1 MPAVRPGRTLLRAE
15 RKLLTLQ
22 AEAAFLAWA
31 GKGCQL
37 RADSQSKV
45 GPCEPSAWRVQP
57 ELQAI
62 EAEGHSARAVF
73 YFPKLLLVVSISWE

>member
-37 RADSQSKV
+37 RADSQSKGTST
-45 GPCEPSAWRVQP
+45 GPKHPSVPFTPMSHTPRRLEQLRATQQP
-57 ELQAI
+57 A
-62 EAEGHSARAVF
+62 G
-73 YFPKLLLVVSISWE
+73 